1 MNILSMTKL
10 QSNQKSLVSGCEKF
24 LLGSAWVLLS
34 KTSIPLLGLLC
45 IIMGSSF
52 DGIRL
57 LCVSPREVY
66 FDSSLKH
73 SANGALVDS

>member
-10 QSNQKSLVSGCEKF
+10 QSNQKSLVCGCEKF

-34 KTSIPLLGLLC
+34 KTSIPLRGLLY

-52 DGIRL
+52 DDIRS

-66 FDSSLKH
+66 FDCRSKH
-73 SANGALVDS
+73 SANGALADP

>member
-10 QSNQKSLVSGCEKF
+10 QSNQKSLVSGCGKF

-45 IIMGSSF
+45 IIMGS
-52 DGIRL
+52 
-57 LCVSPREVY
+57 
-66 FDSSLKH
+66 
-73 SANGALVDS
+73 